1 MSYSIVRRRPN
12 ASLLAEAVRT
22 IGKRRFEIRQ
32 QVSCPLEDRKLH
44 YLVETWFFFPQSL
57 QINRWSYTAT
67 DYQQSLK
74 NYIRLGV
81 PIRPLESLLGGELP
95 PPLRKLEAEEGGG
108 EEIIELTLPEQ
119 FPDILEDCS
128 RRLDDLLWQN
138 TPETRERYED
148 SLKLF
153 CIAFRVSLLA
163 RKNAVLAIEDGE
175 LVEAFPGKRILAI
188 DADPAV
194 GLSTALGVH
203 VEHTIDD
210 IRNEVI
216 ETSERGEYR
225 QAIEVLNEARFR
237 IFDTM
242 VECDGFAFL
251 AIGRP
256 EAAGCYCSVN
266 SYLKEVIS
274 MLANDF
280 DYVVIDGE
288 AGIEQISRRVMEQV
302 SHLVLVTDQSA
313 KGVNVCRDDLIT
325 YERIGM
331 IVNRVV
337 DPSMNDLV
345 KLDGVDVLAYIP
357 TDPIHAA
364 NDIHGKSVF
373 ELPEDSNIMVGVHQ
387 ALHNLGIF

>member
-1 MSYSIVRRRPN
+1 MEENKTKAKIIAVAGKGGVGKTSLCSAIVR
-12 ASLLAEAVRT
+12 
-22 IGKRRFEIRQ
+22 
-32 QVSCPLEDRKLH
+32 
-44 YLVETWFFFPQSL
+44 
-57 QINRWSYTAT
+57 
-67 DYQQSLK
+67 
-74 NYIRLGV
+74 
-81 PIRPLESLLGGELP
+81 
-95 PPLRKLEAEEGGG
+95 
-108 EEIIELTLPEQ
+108 
-119 FPDILEDCS
+119 
-128 RRLDDLLWQN
+128 
-138 TPETRERYED
+138 
-148 SLKLF
+148 
-153 CIAFRVSLLA
+153 
-163 RKNAVLAIEDGE
+163 E

-194 GLSTALGVH
+194 GLST
-203 VEHTIDD
+203 
-210 IRNEVI
+210 
-216 ETSERGEYR
+216 
-225 QAIEVLNEARFR
+225 
-237 IFDTM
+237 
-242 VECDGFAFL
+242 
-251 AIGRP
+251 
-256 EAAGCYCSVN
+256 CYCSVN

-313 KGVNVCRDDLIT
+313 KGVNVCREIKEAADDLIT

>member
-1 MSYSIVRRRPN
+1 MEENKTKAKIIAVAGKGGVGKTSLCSAIVR
-12 ASLLAEAVRT
+12 
-22 IGKRRFEIRQ
+22 
-32 QVSCPLEDRKLH
+32 
-44 YLVETWFFFPQSL
+44 
-57 QINRWSYTAT
+57 
-67 DYQQSLK
+67 
-74 NYIRLGV
+74 
-81 PIRPLESLLGGELP
+81 
-95 PPLRKLEAEEGGG
+95 
-108 EEIIELTLPEQ
+108 
-119 FPDILEDCS
+119 
-128 RRLDDLLWQN
+128 
-138 TPETRERYED
+138 
-148 SLKLF
+148 
-153 CIAFRVSLLA
+153 
-163 RKNAVLAIEDGE
+163 E

-216 ETSERGEYR
+216 QTSERGEYR

-313 KGVNVCRDDLIT
+313 KGVNV
-325 YERIGM
+325 
-331 IVNRVV
+331 
-337 DPSMNDLV
+337 LV
-345 KLDGVDVLAYIP
+345 KLDGVPVLAYIP
-357 TDPIHAA
+357 TDPQHAA
-364 NDIHGKSVF
+364 NDIRGKSVF
-373 ELPEDSNIMVGVHQ
+373 ELPEDSNIMVGVHE

>member
-1 MSYSIVRRRPN
+1 MEENKTKAKIIAVAGKGGVGKTSLCSAIVR
-12 ASLLAEAVRT
+12 
-22 IGKRRFEIRQ
+22 
-32 QVSCPLEDRKLH
+32 
-44 YLVETWFFFPQSL
+44 
-57 QINRWSYTAT
+57 
-67 DYQQSLK
+67 
-74 NYIRLGV
+74 
-81 PIRPLESLLGGELP
+81 
-95 PPLRKLEAEEGGG
+95 
-108 EEIIELTLPEQ
+108 
-119 FPDILEDCS
+119 
-128 RRLDDLLWQN
+128 
-138 TPETRERYED
+138 
-148 SLKLF
+148 
-153 CIAFRVSLLA
+153 
-163 RKNAVLAIEDGE
+163 E

-302 SHLVLVTDQSA
+302 SHL
-313 KGVNVCRDDLIT
+313 IT

>member
-1 MSYSIVRRRPN
+1 MEENKTKAKIIAVAGKGGVGKTSLCSAIVR
-12 ASLLAEAVRT
+12 
-22 IGKRRFEIRQ
+22 
-32 QVSCPLEDRKLH
+32 
-44 YLVETWFFFPQSL
+44 
-57 QINRWSYTAT
+57 
-67 DYQQSLK
+67 
-74 NYIRLGV
+74 
-81 PIRPLESLLGGELP
+81 
-95 PPLRKLEAEEGGG
+95 
-108 EEIIELTLPEQ
+108 
-119 FPDILEDCS
+119 
-128 RRLDDLLWQN
+128 
-138 TPETRERYED
+138 
-148 SLKLF
+148 
-153 CIAFRVSLLA
+153 
-163 RKNAVLAIEDGE
+163 E

-194 GLSTALGVH
+194 GLSTALG
-203 VEHTIDD
+203 
-210 IRNEVI
+210 VI

-313 KGVNVCRDDLIT
+313 KGVNVCREIKEAADDLIT

>member
-138 TPETRERYED
+138 TPETRECYED

-163 RKNAVLAIEDGE
+163 RKNAVLAIEDG
-175 LVEAFPGKRILAI
+175 
-188 DADPAV
+188 
-194 GLSTALGVH
+194 
-203 VEHTIDD
+203 
-210 IRNEVI
+210 
-216 ETSERGEYR
+216 SERTR
-225 QAIEVLNEARFR
+225 
-237 IFDTM
+237 
-242 VECDGFAFL
+242 
-251 AIGRP
+251 GR
-256 EAAGCYCSVN
+256 
-266 SYLKEVIS
+266 L
-274 MLANDF
+274 
-280 DYVVIDGE
+280 
-288 AGIEQISRRVMEQV
+288 
-302 SHLVLVTDQSA
+302 
-313 KGVNVCRDDLIT
+313 
-325 YERIGM
+325 
-331 IVNRVV
+331 
-337 DPSMNDLV
+337 
-345 KLDGVDVLAYIP
+345 
-357 TDPIHAA
+357 
-364 NDIHGKSVF
+364 
-373 ELPEDSNIMVGVHQ
+373 
-387 ALHNLGIF
+387 

>member
-1 MSYSIVRRRPN
+1 MEENKTKAKIIAVAGKGGVGKTSLCSAIVR
-12 ASLLAEAVRT
+12 
-22 IGKRRFEIRQ
+22 
-32 QVSCPLEDRKLH
+32 
-44 YLVETWFFFPQSL
+44 
-57 QINRWSYTAT
+57 
-67 DYQQSLK
+67 
-74 NYIRLGV
+74 
-81 PIRPLESLLGGELP
+81 
-95 PPLRKLEAEEGGG
+95 
-108 EEIIELTLPEQ
+108 
-119 FPDILEDCS
+119 
-128 RRLDDLLWQN
+128 
-138 TPETRERYED
+138 
-148 SLKLF
+148 
-153 CIAFRVSLLA
+153 
-163 RKNAVLAIEDGE
+163 E

-313 KGVNVCRDDLIT
+313 KGVNVCREIKEAADDLIT

-337 DPSMNDLV
+337 DPSMT
-345 KLDGVDVLAYIP
+345 GWTCSP
-357 TDPIHAA
+357 TSPPIRSTLPTTSTARA
-364 NDIHGKSVF
+364 CSSCRRTPTSWSASTRRCTTWAFF
-373 ELPEDSNIMVGVHQ
+373 EEGTT
-387 ALHNLGIF
+387 